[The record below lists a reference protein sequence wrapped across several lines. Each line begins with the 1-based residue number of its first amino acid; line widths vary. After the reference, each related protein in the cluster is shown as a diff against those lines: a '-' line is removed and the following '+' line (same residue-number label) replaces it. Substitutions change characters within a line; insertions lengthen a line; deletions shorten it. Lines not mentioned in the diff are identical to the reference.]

1 MLARGENSLKRR
13 IKVSIPLAVFICG
26 IVILSFLVGDTD
38 AYTTCQLSLPDTVT
52 MIVDVHEYESCDQL
66 PNFSG
71 YLDATFSNVPS
82 GYSVTNGV
90 YNSFCADLDGYILD
104 NPMFGNPTYQV
115 QLLSSLDN
123 PQFPGRP
130 SINWNKINYILNHY
144 PIPQNSWLDVQA
156 AIWSLIYG
164 SPPGTFPLGCNG
176 IVNQTNVQN
185 ILTDAN
191 ANGSSFI
198 PEYNDLF
205 AIIINPTSCTGASAS
220 YMGYCDTPQYP
231 FQILFTTLTC
241 VPSYTVTP
249 SVTGSGT
256 INPSTQQTVDYNQ
269 TKQFIVTPNTGYHI
283 ASVTG
288 TCGGT
293 LAGDTYTTNAV
304 TADCTVIANFAI
316 NTYTVTP
323 SVTGSGTINPS
334 TQQTVDYNQTKQFIV
349 TPNTGYHIASVT
361 GTCGGTLAG
370 DIYTT
375 NAVTADCT
383 VIANFAIEPLTI
395 TTSSPLPSGTLGIPY
410 SQTLTATGGLTP
422 YTWSYTGTLPNGL
435 TLCTSDGNP
444 APACTGKS
452 GGTITGTPTTAG
464 TSNFTATVTDTY
476 LSTATKNFSITIQS
490 SNVRIWR
497 EPPPGDPF
505 PIYHDAIQDAYDDLA
520 LSNDDSIQC
529 QALVFNENVQCD
541 LDVAVTLKGGYDS
554 NFTSN
559 PGYTTIHGIIVGQP
573 TLTIINGTVTVEN
586 IIIQ

>member
-293 LAGDTYTTNAV
+293 LAGD
-304 TADCTVIANFAI
+304 
-316 NTYTVTP
+316 
-323 SVTGSGTINPS
+323 
-334 TQQTVDYNQTKQFIV
+334 
-349 TPNTGYHIASVT
+349 
-361 GTCGGTLAG
+361 
-370 DIYTT
+370 IYTT